1 MGNIPSHKRLT
12 ELSLCLEQLT
22 KVLQEPS
29 RLSGADLSVL
39 SNLLQEVNGLTK
51 PENQDI
57 GRFLTAL
64 CNAFECERSTCS
76 RSKSAGIIPVS
87 TKGARAFFLS
97 SGKSV
102 RLGSE
107 IARGGE
113 GAIFRIPDLPGK
125 VAKIFHTQKLPDEQ
139 EQKLKYLRSQ
149 KQNAFISNT
158 LIASFPDELLYTADG
173 NCCGYIMQYMPTT
186 MNLTLV
192 TRDSVLRTKALPDL
206 NYRGLIAI
214 AYNLAEAV
222 AHLHRHN
229 IIIGDM
235 NQNNILVN
243 PDGTIYLI
251 DANSFDV
258 TDDQGIHYPCCVGL
272 SELLAPELQ
281 GKGPLKDKRFT
292 AESDC
297 FTLAI
302 HIFRLLMQNT
312 DPFSFIPQVSRSTS
326 VPDVSLNVASNCAIA
341 QGESV
346 FFRDVPGKEL
356 PHWAPSLDILPSYIV
371 ELFRRTFAYNGST
384 ALAAIANRPT
394 AEEWV
399 AGLAKF
405 YQEPMKPCTC
415 DPFHWYLRRHTEC
428 PLCRAK
434 NSPPPIP
441 SEICSHDFSGVPNLS
456 SPGRGDKL

>member
-1 MGNIPSHKRLT
+1 MSNIPSPKRLT

-22 KVLQEPS
+22 KTLQKPS
-29 RLSGADLSVL
+29 RLSEADLSVL
-39 SNLLQEVNGLTK
+39 SRLLQEVSGLTK
-51 PENQDI
+51 PENQDM
-57 GRFLTAL
+57 GQFLTRL
-64 CNAFECERSTCS
+64 CTAIAGECSICS
-76 RSKSAGIIPVS
+76 GSKLAGIIPIS
-87 TKGARAFFLS
+87 TDGSQAFFLL
-97 SGKSV
+97 SGKRI
-102 RLGSE
+102 RLGRE

-113 GAIFRIPDLPGK
+113 GAIFRIPDSPGK
-125 VAKIFHTQKLPDEQ
+125 VAKIFHNQKLSDEQ

-158 LIASFPDELLYTADG
+158 LIASLPDELLYTADG
-173 NCCGYIMQYMPTT
+173 SCCGYIMQHMPTT
-186 MNLTLV
+186 MKLTLV
-192 TRDSVLRTKALPDL
+192 TRDSALRTKALPDL
-206 NYRGLIAI
+206 NYRGLIVI

-222 AHLHRHN
+222 AHLHGHN

-251 DANSFDV
+251 DADSFDV
-258 TDDQGIHYPCCVGL
+258 TDDQGIHHPCCVGI

-281 GKGPLKDKRFT
+281 GVGPLKDKRFT
-292 AESDC
+292 RESDC

-312 DPFSFIPQVSRSTS
+312 DPFSFVPQASRSAS
-326 VPDVSLNVASNCAIA
+326 APEYSLNVANNYAII

-356 PHWAPSLDILPSYIV
+356 PHWAPSLDTLPSYIV
-371 ELFRRTFAYNGST
+371 ELFRRTFAYDSST

-399 AGLAKF
+399 AGLARF
-405 YQEPMKPCTC
+405 YQEPMKPCTS
-415 DPFHWYLRRHTEC
+415 DPFHWYLRSHTEC

-434 NSPPPIP
+434 EQP
-441 SEICSHDFSGVPNLS
+441 SADSIKDTFQGLLRHSQSFFSRK
-456 SPGRGDKL
+456 GR